1 MSPDEEPIGPV
12 KSMEQD
18 NRQEARRNPL
28 AIFAGFLLLGAA
40 LGLLLFGRD
49 LFGGK
54 DSGGPVI
61 IGESSTAVLDQVSQ
75 FPELTG
81 EDRQPSNNTDDG
93 IVSVGDEA
101 INFTLSDLDGN
112 LVELADFRGRP
123 VIINFW
129 ATWCAPCRVEM
140 PELQEAFEKYQ
151 DNGLVILALDQ
162 DEPVEVAREYFY
174 DEMNLTFTPLLD
186 VGSAISAEF
195 GSFGIL
201 PSSYFVDAEGIVS
214 AVHRG
219 PLTLGQIDEY
229 LTQTIP
235 NQPADGGS

>member
-1 MSPDEEPIGPV
+1 
-12 KSMEQD
+12 MEQE
-18 NRQEARRNPL
+18 NKQETRRNPL
-28 AIFAGFLLLGAA
+28 AIFVGFIFLGAA

-49 LFGGK
+49 LFSGK
-54 DSGGPVI
+54 DRGGPVI

-75 FPELTG
+75 FPELSGDDSQAT
-81 EDRQPSNNTDDG
+81 NNPDDG

-101 INFTLSDLDGN
+101 INFTLNDLDGN
-112 LVELADFRGRP
+112 LVELADFRGHP

-151 DNGLVILALDQ
+151 ENGLVILALDQ
-162 DEPVEVAREYFY
+162 DETAEVAREFFY

-186 VGSAISAEF
+186 EGSAVSAEY

-201 PSSYFVDAEGIVS
+201 PSTYFVDTEGIVS

-219 PLTLGQIDEY
+219 PLTLGQIDGY
-229 LTQTIP
+229 LTQMISE
-235 NQPADGGS
+235 QPADGGS